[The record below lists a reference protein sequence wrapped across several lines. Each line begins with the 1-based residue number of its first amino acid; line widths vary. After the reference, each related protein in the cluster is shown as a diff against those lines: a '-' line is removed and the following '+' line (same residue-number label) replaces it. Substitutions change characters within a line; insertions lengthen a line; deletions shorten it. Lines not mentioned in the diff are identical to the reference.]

1 MDLRRTQ
8 FSIDVAGRD
17 LVIEVSDLASQTNAS
32 VLATY
37 GETTILAT
45 VVMDKGDQPSDYFPL
60 RVDYEEKFYAAGK
73 ILGSRFIRREGR
85 PSDNAVLSG
94 RLVDR
99 VIRPLFDQRIRRG
112 VQVVLTILSYDGEND
127 PDFVALAAA
136 SSALAISDI
145 PWGGPVGAIRV
156 AKTDNGFITNPTNTD
171 AGTATKGNLD
181 AFIAGIPGKVNMIEL
196 SGYEV
201 SEGDT
206 VEACEVA
213 LGEIEKLVNFQ
224 KEIVAK
230 VGKKKVTIDIP
241 TAPSNLVDEVKAFLK
256 GKLEE
261 VVYTTDKV
269 EGQEKHFNLIK
280 DLKEHLQSKEF
291 SNEELSHLSNIIE
304 EETDTLIKT
313 NILESDKRPDGR
325 ALDEVRSLYAEVGT
339 LPRMHGSSIFVRG
352 DTQALAV
359 TTLDAPGA
367 EQIVETVEF
376 SGKRKFM
383 LHYNFPPFSVGEAR
397 SFRGPG
403 RRDIGHGALAL
414 KAIEPLLPTAEEF
427 PYTIRVVS
435 EILSSNGSSSM
446 ATVSATSMSLMDA
459 GVPIK
464 APAAGI
470 AMGVVVGGDG
480 KYKILTDIQG
490 PEDHYGGM
498 DFKVAGTKD
507 GINAVQLDVKVDGL
521 DIDMIK
527 ETVAQSTKARLH
539 ILEVTDAVIDKP
551 REELSKYAPRILTT
565 HISPDRIGELIGPG
579 GKVINAMI
587 EETGVDS
594 IDIEDDGMV
603 MVTTTDAAKGQEALR
618 RINAMMKEYEVGEVV
633 EGDIIKLLDFG
644 AILDL
649 GGGKDGM
656 IHISEFKDAFVKD
669 IKEVVQ
675 LGDHV
680 KAKVINSE
688 NGRIGLS
695 VKRLKE

>member
-8 FSIDVAGRD
+8 FSTNVAGRD
-17 LVIEVSDLASQTNAS
+17 LTLEVSDLASQTNAS

-37 GETTILAT
+37 GDTTILAT
-45 VVMDKGDQPSDYFPL
+45 VVMDKEDQESDYFPL

-94 RLVDR
+94 RLIDR

-127 PDFVALAAA
+127 PDFVALMAA

-145 PWGGPVGAIRV
+145 PWSGPAAGVRI
-156 AKTDNGFITNPTNTD
+156 AKTDTGFVLNPTNTQ
-171 AGTATKGNLD
+171 AGEVTKGNFD
-181 AFIAGIPGKVNMIEL
+181 AFVAGISERVNMIEL
-196 SGYEV
+196 GGYEV
-201 SEGDT
+201 GEGDV
-206 VEACEVA
+206 VEACEA
-213 LGEIEKLVNFQ
+213 TLAEIKKLVDFQ

-230 VGKKKVTIDIP
+230 VGKKKVALEIP
-241 TAPSNLVDEVKAFLK
+241 APPENLVKEAKDFLA

-261 VVYTTDKV
+261 AVYTLDKA
-269 EGQEKHFNLIK
+269 EGQNKQFDLAKALKKHLEEKDFSQE
-280 DLKEHLQSKEF
+280 DLSYLP
-291 SNEELSHLSNIIE
+291 NILE
-304 EETDTLIKT
+304 EETEALIKS

-325 ALDEVRSLYAEVGT
+325 ALNEVRPLYAEVGT
-339 LPRMHGSSIFVRG
+339 LPRMHGSAIFVRG
-352 DTQALAV
+352 TTQALAV
-359 TTLDAPGA
+359 TTLGAPGD

-414 KAIEPLLPTAEEF
+414 KAIEPLLPSGQDF

-446 ATVSATSMSLMDA
+446 ATVSATSLSLMDA
-459 GVPIK
+459 GVPIS

-470 AMGVVVGGDG
+470 AMGLVLGEGG

-521 DIDMIK
+521 TSEMIK
-527 ETVAQSTKARLH
+527 ETITQATKARLQ
-539 ILEVTDAVIDKP
+539 ILEVTDAVLDKA
-551 REELSKYAPRILTT
+551 RADLSQYAPRILTIQ
-565 HISPDRIGELIGPG
+565 ISPDRIGELIGPG

-603 MVTTTDAAKGQEALR
+603 MVTTTDVVKGTEAIR
-618 RINAMMKEYEVGEVV
+618 RIGAMMKEYEIGEIV

-644 AILDL
+644 AIVDL

-656 IHISEFKDAFVKD
+656 VHISEFKDAFVKD
-669 IKEVVQ
+669 IKEVAQ

-680 KAKVINSE
+680 KAKVISAE

-695 VKRLKE
+695 VKRLKA